1 MHNRVVWILSMAIC
15 LSAWVAAQERVLHMD
30 NEPHYSRVF
39 TNQYCR
45 AYLLRLGRLEG
56 AKPVAHEHDWVRMT
70 LNGTVEQA
78 WGGTVYGSA
87 PCEDPEG
94 YVVSFL
100 FPLNRVSL
108 RNPHIDPYGA
118 IIV

>member
-1 MHNRVVWILSMAIC
+1 MAIC
-15 LSAWVAAQERVLHMD
+15 LSAWVAAQEQVLNMD

-56 AKPVAHEHDWVRMT
+56 TKPVAHEHDWVRMT

-78 WGGTVYGSA
+78 WGGTVYGSGPA
-87 PCEDPEG
+87 KIPKAMWFRFC
-94 YVVSFL
+94 F
-100 FPLNRVSL
+100 R
-108 RNPHIDPYGA
+108 
-118 IIV
+118 